1 VFFVRTDV
9 LEAYD
14 GGSARS
20 TAVDLV
26 VRLVGRLRAGGQP
39 ISTGETLDAVRA
51 LLTVELANR
60 EVVRSALRCTLVR
73 TRRQDAL
80 FDRIFDELLPRA
92 SRAPRAPGLAAHEHA
107 DAPPEPVRGE
117 DAPADP
123 DEFGRALA
131 AALAAADTEQVHE
144 LADAAVERWAGI
156 DDAGF
161 SARHHTQRVLR
172 TLDLDRVLRALLD
185 AAGERG
191 TLDRQLARARA
202 VEDIGRLR
210 ELLERLAE
218 QRLSRHRTDRPPP
231 EPNEVD
237 DLPILT
243 ASQEELAA
251 LRAAVRPLARRLAAR
266 LGRRNKRGTGQLDM
280 RRTIR
285 RSISTGGA
293 ALDPVT
299 RRRARTRPDLA
310 VLCDVSGSVALFAPF
325 ALSLLH
331 ALHDEFPRVRSWVFV
346 DGIVEITGLI
356 GGSRGMLDPNHLL
369 ARRGLVTGDGRS
381 DYRRAFTSFIGDWP
395 EVVGPRTTL
404 LVVGDAR
411 SHERPPALTELAE
424 LGRLSRRLY
433 WLNPEPTREWDT
445 DDSRMGDYA
454 RRCTAVF
461 EVATLRQLEE
471 AVARIAT

>member
-1 VFFVRTDV
+1 VFIVRTDV

-14 GGSARS
+14 GAPTRS

-26 VRLVGRLRAGGQP
+26 VRLVGRLRAAGLVV
-39 ISTGETLDAVRA
+39 STGETLDAVRA
-51 LLTVELANR
+51 LLTVDLARR

-73 TRRQDAL
+73 TARQDAL
-80 FDRIFDELLPRA
+80 FDRVFDELLPRA
-92 SRAPRAPGLAAHEHA
+92 TRAAGPVSDRAGVAPGAVSRREQ
-107 DAPPEPVRGE
+107 V
-117 DAPADP
+117 APADP
-123 DEFGRALA
+123 DEFRRALA
-131 AALAAADTEQVHE
+131 AALAAADAEHVHE

-156 DDAGF
+156 EDAGY

-172 TLDLDRVLRALLD
+172 SLDLDRVLRALLE
-185 AAGERG
+185 AAGEPG

-202 VEDIGRLR
+202 VDDIGRLR

-218 QRLSRHRTDRPPP
+218 QRLSRHRPDRPPARAV
-231 EPNEVD
+231 EVD
-237 DLPILT
+237 DLAILT
-243 ASQEELAA
+243 ASQDELAA
-251 LRAAVRPLARRLAAR
+251 LRAAVRPLARRLATR
-266 LGRRNKRGTGQLDM
+266 LGRRNRRGTGQLDM

-285 RSISTGGA
+285 RSISTGGV

-346 DGIVEITGLI
+346 DGIVEITGII
-356 GGSRGMLDPNHLL
+356 GGSRGMLNPNHLL

-381 DYRRAFTSFIGDWP
+381 DYRRALTAFIADWP
-395 EVVGPRTTL
+395 EAVSPRTTL

-424 LGRLSRRLY
+424 LGRQSRRLY
-433 WLNPEPTREWDT
+433 WLNPEPAREWDT
-445 DDSRMGDYA
+445 EDSRMGDYA

-471 AVARIAT
+471 AVARIAA

>member
-1 VFFVRTDV
+1 MRTDV

-14 GGSARS
+14 GAPARS
-20 TAVDLV
+20 TALDLV
-26 VRLVGRLRAGGQP
+26 VRLVGRLRAAGLP
-39 ISTGETLDAVRA
+39 VSTGETLDAVRA
-51 LLTVELANR
+51 LLTVDIRSR

-73 TRRQDAL
+73 TGRHDAL

-92 SRAPRAPGLAAHEHA
+92 SRTAAVPPTPSGRPGAP
-107 DAPPEPVRGE
+107 APPARP
-117 DAPADP
+117 PANP
-123 DEFGRALA
+123 DEFRRALA
-131 AALAAADTEQVHE
+131 AALTAADADQVHE
-144 LADAAVERWAGI
+144 LADAAVEQWAGI
-156 DDAGF
+156 DDGGF
-161 SARHHTQRVLR
+161 SARHHTQRLLR

-191 TLDRQLARARA
+191 TFERQLARARS
-202 VEDIGRLR
+202 VDDIGRLR

-218 QRLSRHRTDRPPP
+218 QRLRRHRPDRPSPRAT
-231 EPNEVD
+231 EVD

-243 ASQEELAA
+243 ASQEELSA
-251 LRAAVRPLARRLAAR
+251 LRAAVRPLARRLATR
-266 LGRRNKRGTGQLDM
+266 LGRRNRRGTGQLDM

-285 RSISTGGA
+285 RSISTGGV

-346 DGIVEITGLI
+346 DGIVEVTGLM
-356 GGSRGMLDPNHLL
+356 GGSRGMLNPNHLL

-381 DYRRAFTSFIGDWP
+381 DYRRAMTTFLDDWP
-395 EVVGPRTTL
+395 DAVSPRTTL

-411 SHERPPALTELAE
+411 SHERPPAMAELAE

-433 WLNPEPTREWDT
+433 WLNPEPTRDWDT
-445 DDSRMGDYA
+445 EDSRMGDYA

-471 AVARIAT
+471 AVARIAG